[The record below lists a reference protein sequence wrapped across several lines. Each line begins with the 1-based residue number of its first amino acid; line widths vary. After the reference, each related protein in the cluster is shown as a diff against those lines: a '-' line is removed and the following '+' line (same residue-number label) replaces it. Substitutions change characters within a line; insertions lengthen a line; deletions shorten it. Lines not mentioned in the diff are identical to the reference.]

1 MRKLLFVLLAL
12 PSLSTAQLINGY
24 MEGYNREIREQQ
36 EREIRRL
43 QIEAMKRGE
52 RVEVPATRQSQACRR
67 ETFTL
72 DVSKIICTVCPGKQA
87 TDCMTLY

>member
-1 MRKLLFVLLAL
+1 MRKFLFVLLAL
-12 PSLSTAQLINGY
+12 PCVVSAQV
-24 MEGYNREIREQQ
+24 MDGYNREIREQQ

-52 RVEVPATRQSQACRR
+52 RAEVTVPAPQQSQACRR
-67 ETFTL
+67 ETFKFDT
-72 DVSKIICTVCPGKQA
+72 SKMICTVCPGKQV

>member
-1 MRKLLFVLLAL
+1 MKRLLFILLAL
-12 PSLSTAQLINGY
+12 PCVASAQV
-24 MEGYNREIREQQ
+24 MDGYNREIREQQ

-52 RVEVPATRQSQACRR
+52 RVNVPAAQQSQACRR
-67 ETFTL
+67 ETFKFDTG
-72 DVSKIICTVCPGKQA
+72 KMICTVCPGKQV

>member
-1 MRKLLFVLLAL
+1 MRKLLFVLLVL
-12 PSLSTAQLINGY
+12 PCVASAQV

-52 RVEVPATRQSQACRR
+52 RVVEVPAPQQSQACRR
-67 ETFTL
+67 ETFTFDL
-72 DVSKIICTVCPGKQA
+72 HKMVCTVCPGKQV
-87 TDCMTLY
+87 TDCLTLY